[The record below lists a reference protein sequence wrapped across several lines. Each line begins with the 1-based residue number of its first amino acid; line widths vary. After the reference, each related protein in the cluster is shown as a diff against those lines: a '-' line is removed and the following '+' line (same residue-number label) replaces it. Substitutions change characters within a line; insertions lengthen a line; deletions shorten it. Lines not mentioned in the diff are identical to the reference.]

1 MQSCELVAIVSS
13 IACCIAQD
21 RSADEIALLSSVF
34 NQLGDTLAT
43 IAAFDAICCNDGDEE
58 INLFRN

>member
-21 RSADEIALLSSVF
+21 RSADEIALLSSVL

-43 IAAFDAICCNDGDEE
+43 ISAHRDLCCNDDDEV
-58 INLFRN
+58 NLF